1 MEARLANLADNF
13 CPLFHFSVKD
23 NEVKLDA
30 KCKNWILWSYPFF
43 NSVQCMW
50 RVDFQ
55 HVLIAFNS
63 LLINL
68 LSLPKSFHHIWSEF
82 INVIKCCALSLIF
95 ERQLSKS
102 IWNLGEIAK
111 CLRFKWITFAFD
123 STITVLWSHLRE
135 AWDGAYT
142 CWSQVRLTKD
152 PHNGEI
158 VWKTLAYEWQISFLR
173 NIPWLSGVFSTCL
186 MSLVFGTSQA
196 TEYLS
201 LVKPSVTH

>member
-1 MEARLANLADNF
+1 MIL
-13 CPLFHFSVKD
+13 PLFQ
-23 NEVKLDA
+23 L
-30 KCKNWILWSYPFF
+30 C
-43 NSVQCMW
+43 

-55 HVLIAFNS
+55 RVLIAFNS
-63 LLINL
+63 LRINL
-68 LSLPKSFHHIWSEF
+68 LSLPKSFHPIWSEF

-123 STITVLWSHLRE
+123 STITVLWSHIWE

-158 VWKTLAYEWQISFLR
+158 VWKTLANKWQISFLQS
-173 NIPWLSGVFSTCL
+173 WD
-186 MSLVFGTSQA
+186 LVFGISRE
-196 TEYLS
+196 TEYLT
-201 LVKPSVTH
+201 LVKQSVSKIKVISNQRKFVWSF